1 MGDPKLA
8 IVGLSKVFYQDRLRR
23 STLILDE
30 IDLAIAERE
39 FVAVVGPSG
48 CGKTTLLRIA
58 AGLIPPSGGQ
68 VLVDGRPVFSP
79 GRDRAMVFQD
89 PALLPWRTVL
99 GNMAYGVECLRVPA
113 KRALE
118 SARPWLALVGLEG
131 FEHHYPHEIS
141 GGMQQRVNL
150 ARALAVDPEILLMD
164 EPFAAL
170 DAQTRETMQ
179 SELLAVWGRAPKT
192 VVFVTHDIGEAL
204 YLADRVVVLTAR
216 PARVRDIVAV
226 SLPRPRDHSLRR
238 AACFLDW
245 EDHIRHL
252 LK

>member
-1 MGDPKLA
+1 VGDPKLA
-8 IVGLSKVFYQDRLRR
+8 IVGLSKAFYQERLGRW
-23 STLILDE
+23 TPVLEE
-30 IDLAIAERE
+30 IDLAVAERE
-39 FVAVVGPSG
+39 FVAIVGPSG

-58 AGLIPPSGGQ
+58 AGLILPSHGE
-68 VLVDGRPVFSP
+68 VLVDGRRVLGP

-99 GNMAYGVECLRVPA
+99 GNMAYGVECLRVPP
-113 KRALE
+113 KQALAV
-118 SARPWLALVGLEG
+118 ARPWLELVGLEG
-131 FEHHYPHEIS
+131 FDQHYPHEIS

-150 ARALAVDPEILLMD
+150 ARALAVDPQILLMD

-170 DAQTRETMQ
+170 DAQTRESMQ
-179 SELLAVWGRAPKT
+179 SELLTVWARAPKT

-216 PARVRDIVAV
+216 PARIREVVPV
-226 SLPRPRDHSLRR
+226 TLPRPRDHSVRR
-238 AACFLDW
+238 MTGFRDW

>member
-1 MGDPKLA
+1 VGDPKLA
-8 IVGLSKVFYQDRLRR
+8 VIALSKTFYQGRLGRAT
-23 STLILDE
+23 SVLEE
-30 IDLAIAERE
+30 IDLSIDARE
-39 FVAVVGPSG
+39 FVAIVGPSG

-58 AGLIPPSGGQ
+58 AGLIPPSRGR
-68 VLVDGRPVFSP
+68 VLVDGRPVLAP

-99 GNMAYGVECLRVPA
+99 GNMAYGVECFQVPA
-113 KRALE
+113 KQALDL
-118 SARPWLALVGLEG
+118 ARSWLQVVGLEG
-131 FEHHYPHEIS
+131 FESHYPHEIS
-141 GGMQQRVNL
+141 GGMRQRVNL

-179 SELLAVWGRAPKT
+179 SELLGIWVRAPKT

-216 PARVRDIVAV
+216 PGRVREIVPV
-226 SLPRPRDHSLRR
+226 TLPRPRDHSIRR
-238 AACFLDW
+238 TAWFRDC